1 MTTAVEPSVK
11 RPALLR
17 AGMVL
22 SFAVGALAVVS
33 AIPAA
38 AGVGGFSR
46 LRDTPLGS
54 WGLPVLGMLML
65 VSGALLLTSG
75 LGIRDRKRW
84 ARPLILAF
92 WLIEGALNVVGY
104 VRGGQVRLLWAP
116 FLLFSGWYLYRK
128 QNVVGYFA
136 RSWEA

>member
-1 MTTAVEPSVK
+1 MTTAVEPVK

-38 AGVGGFSR
+38 AGFGGFSR
-46 LRDTPLGS
+46 LRDAPLGS

-65 VSGALLLTSG
+65 VSGALLLIIG
-75 LGIRDRKRW
+75 FGIRDRKRW

-92 WLIEGALNVVGY
+92 WLLEGALNVIGY
-104 VRGGQVRLLWAP
+104 VRGDQARLLWAP

-136 RSWEA
+136 RSREA